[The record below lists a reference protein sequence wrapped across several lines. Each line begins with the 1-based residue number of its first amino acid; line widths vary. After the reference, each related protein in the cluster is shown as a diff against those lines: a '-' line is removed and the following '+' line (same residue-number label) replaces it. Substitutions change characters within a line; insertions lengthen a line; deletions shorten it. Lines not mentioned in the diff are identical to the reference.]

1 MYQQKQM
8 RREQKGKRRESQKSE
23 VAETRERA
31 QSLFRC
37 HPYLE
42 LKITKEFNGI
52 ELTNDYMKIR

>member
-8 RREQKGKRRESQKSE
+8 RREQKGKRRESRKSE
-23 VAETRERA
+23 VAETRKRA

-42 LKITKEFNGI
+42 LKITTEFNGI
-52 ELTNDYMKIR
+52 ELTNDYIKIR

>member
-1 MYQQKQM
+1 M

-52 ELTNDYMKIR
+52 ELTNDYIKIH